1 MAARSCNISAGITFL
16 TLAFIPEIILSIM
29 KPIIILSSLLA
40 LSINAMAAQHPL
52 TAHIAEYQVNYGSI
66 ELGKA
71 RYQLAPAQNNLYQY
85 RFDSDVSLLMLSDK
99 RTVQSTFTLDGE
111 RLVPMRYTHERSGTG
126 PHFQEQSAYVID
138 QNIVHSRYKEERAKF
153 PYNGNLFD
161 PLMVQLQFR
170 LDMMAGLTNL
180 HYVMLKSGEID
191 EYDFNVVGKER
202 MIIESGQYDTVKIE
216 VVRDNN
222 KRQTFFWMAP
232 DLGYLPVRLTH
243 FEKGSKQL
251 DITLL
256 SYQFSH
262 QSAEV
267 VNQQTANP

>member
-1 MAARSCNISAGITFL
+1 
-16 TLAFIPEIILSIM
+16 M
-29 KPIIILSSLLA
+29 KPIIIFSLLA
-40 LSINAMAAQHPL
+40 FSMIASAAQHPL
-52 TAHIAEYQVNYGSI
+52 TPHSAEYQVNYGSI

-71 RYQLAPAQNNLYQY
+71 RYQLPPPHNNLYQY
-85 RFDSDVSLLMLSDK
+85 RFDSDVSLLMLTDK
-99 RTVQSTFTLDGE
+99 RVVQSTFTLDGE

-126 PHFQEQSAYVID
+126 PHYQEQSAYATD
-138 QNIVHSRYKEERAKF
+138 QNIVHSRYKEERTKF

-180 HYVMLKSGEID
+180 HYAMLKSGEID
-191 EYDFNVVGKER
+191 EYDFKVIGKER
-202 MIIESGQYDTVKIE
+202 MLIKSGQYDTVKIE
-216 VVRDNN
+216 VVRDNS

-262 QSAEV
+262 QPAEV
-267 VNQQTANP
+267 INQQAANP